1 MINVKL
7 LHTADWHIGESWKFL
22 PQDYLTRQVVMID
35 NIYEIAK
42 KRGIKVVLV
51 CGDLFHKREPNR
63 DCRNMV
69 LKKLLYYD
77 KYFTTIIFEGNH
89 DSIDINATAI
99 SNLRILFEEH
109 KFKNTI
115 VVELENKVIPYEDG
129 AFLVMPLFKETHLK
143 DMVSKVKGKYKWIVA
158 MIHDTTIGVSDD
170 KGWTARAG
178 WEMKH
183 IPGITYYAF
192 GHIHKV
198 QRLRLRNAFQSGSPI
213 QHQFS
218 DKQPK
223 GVLVVDT
230 NDPENPKFVR
240 LKNVKPLYVV
250 KDGEQ
255 IPTDGY
261 VKLLTKESHLGK
273 NLPNNVVVSTHDI
286 ENFEEIEEYDTDL
299 DSLKGL
305 TTYLVS
311 EGLNLDEQAIGVSLV
326 EDMIKEIVLSD

>member
-1 MINVKL
+1 MKL

-22 PQDYLTRQVVMID
+22 PQEYIIRQAAMID
-35 NIYEIAK
+35 NIYEVAR

-51 CGDLFHKREPNR
+51 SGDLFHKREPNK

-69 LKKLLYYD
+69 LRKLIHYD
-77 KYFTTIIFEGNH
+77 RHFTTIIMEGNH
-89 DSIDINATAI
+89 DQIDINATAI

-115 VVELENKVIPYEDG
+115 VIELQNQVIPYEDG
-129 AFLVMPLFKETHLK
+129 AFLAMPLFKETKLEE
-143 DMVSKVKGKYKWIVA
+143 MVSEIKGKYKWIVA

-178 WEMKH
+178 WDMKE

-192 GHIHKV
+192 GHIHKA
-198 QRLRLRNAFQSGSPI
+198 QRLRLRNAFQAGAPI

-230 NDPENPKFVR
+230 DNPENPKFIR
-240 LKNVKPLYVV
+240 LKNVKPLYIV
-250 KDGEQ
+250 KDGES
-255 IPTDGY
+255 IPEDGY
-261 VKLLTKESHLGK
+261 VKLLTKQSHLGK
-273 NLPNNVVVSTHDI
+273 NLPSNVVVSTHDI
-286 ENFEEIEEYDTDL
+286 QNFEEIEEYDTDL

-305 TTYLVS
+305 TTYLAS
-311 EGLNLDEQAIGVSLV
+311 QGLNSTEQAVGISLV
-326 EDMIKEIVLSD
+326 EDIIKDIEAER